1 MSCKDIIIVTNSPGE
16 LSSWARVITDSIK
29 KKMPDARII
38 VVLVPCPYAT
48 GKEDE
53 IARSYKAVDFVFE
66 PADFLRYFLFAKT
79 PDNFKFSDKGI
90 VVFLGGDFWH
100 AAGLAWRTKFPAVA
114 YTARANSGWNSYFK
128 YFFCPDERIHQGLLK
143 LGVPDSKIRIVGNLI
158 VEGVKPECSREEGL
172 SRWNLD
178 PNKPVIG
185 ILPGSRLY
193 HMQDSLPVFLQVVE
207 EVKQA
212 EPDVQFI
219 LGLSPFLDIEE
230 VKKTLGSPESPIGGV
245 GGSITN
251 SGSSLKILTQGG
263 VQITIMQSMQH
274 DLMNMVDM
282 ILTIPG
288 TNTAECAFVG
298 TPMVVVASWKARI
311 PSGGLGFIMNA
322 IPICGLRKK
331 MYEKVLNRIKYI
343 SLPNTIAQKNIVPEV
358 IVDEKAS
365 EVTGVV
371 LDLIRDKSR
380 MDRISG
386 ELKEAMGEAGAADRI
401 TDAVIEILNG
411 SES

>member
-1 MSCKDIIIVTNSPGE
+1 MNHKDVIIVTNSPGE
-16 LSSWARVITDSIK
+16 LSSWARVITDSLK
-29 KKMPDARII
+29 KKMPDSRII

-53 IARSYKAVDFVFE
+53 IARSYKAVDVVFT
-66 PADFLRYFLFAKT
+66 PADFLRFFLLGKT

-90 VVFLGGDFWH
+90 VIFLGGDFWH

-114 YTARANSGWNSYFK
+114 YTARPNSGWNSYFK
-128 YFFCPDERIHQGLLK
+128 YFFCPDERIRHGLLK

-178 PNKPVIG
+178 PDKPIIG

-230 VKKTLGSPESPIGGV
+230 VKKTLDSPESPIGGV
-245 GGSITN
+245 GGSIAN
-251 SGSSLKILTQGG
+251 SGGSLKILTQGG
-263 VQITIMQSMQH
+263 VQILIMQSMQH

-288 TNTAECAFVG
+288 TNTAECAFMG

-331 MYEKVLNRIKYI
+331 MYEKVLQRIKYI
-343 SLPNTIAQKNIVPEV
+343 SLPNTIAQKDIVPEV
-358 IVDEKAS
+358 IVDEEAS

-380 MDRISG
+380 MHRISG
-386 ELKEAMGEAGAADRI
+386 ELKEAMGEAGAAAKI
-401 TDAVIEILNG
+401 TDIVIEILNG